1 MIRRCGSSRRA
12 PRRQCKCR
20 TNQRTCLRQRVRAAA
35 SESARAATG
44 RGDIQYWLRLAS
56 TIVSW
61 VLLLFRCWFPA
72 EQPAFWIRVF
82 NLLYVCHTICQ
93 EDDRGRKGCECLVVG
108 GDGGL
113 LGSGVSGRS
122 QCRVARFLR

>member
-93 EDDRGRKGCECLVVG
+93 EDDRRKGRDAWLLEVVP
-108 GDGGL
+108 GL
-113 LGSGVSGRS
+113 AVGVN
-122 QCRVARFLR
+122 A